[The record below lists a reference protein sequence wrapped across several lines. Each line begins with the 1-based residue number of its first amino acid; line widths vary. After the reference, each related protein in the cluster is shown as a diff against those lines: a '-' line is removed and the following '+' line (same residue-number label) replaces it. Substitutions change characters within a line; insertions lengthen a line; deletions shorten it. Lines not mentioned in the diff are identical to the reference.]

1 MGEAAANYRLMGKKE
16 EEVNDFFFIVKI
28 SIYIVTAEIS
38 AIIHGEAM
46 R

>member
-1 MGEAAANYRLMGKKE
+1 MGEAASKQPLDGKKE